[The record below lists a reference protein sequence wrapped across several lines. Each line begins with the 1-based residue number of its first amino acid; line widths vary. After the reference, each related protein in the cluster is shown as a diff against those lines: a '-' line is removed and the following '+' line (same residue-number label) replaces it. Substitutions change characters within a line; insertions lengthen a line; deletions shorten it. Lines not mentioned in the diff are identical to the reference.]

1 MMIMMMNLDFMVHF
15 VPNFETQAT
24 YKIIYVFKNYLTIT
38 YNTPLIHNSFTF
50 INSPATNRYGW
61 PK

>member
-1 MMIMMMNLDFMVHF
+1 MKIMMMNLDFMVHF
-15 VPNFETQAT
+15 VPNFKTQAT